1 MRALAGMLV
10 VGLAGIAGLC
20 ACGGG
25 GQGGSIDLLLS
36 GTACGDATSYK
47 LSGDERI
54 VVAREPDGSLDA
66 LLVLD
71 GELFDTDD
79 EAAWAQYAVQHDTFL
94 LIAFDDPEPA
104 TPHTVTAIFDS
115 LFAGR
120 GAGLLG
126 FVEHGAGERV
136 EIISIDLDEPSIEVE
151 FSIPVFGRTRDYPPR
166 FAAFEECGAGV
177 VTGSFG
183 GPVELVTF

>member
-1 MRALAGMLV
+1 MLV
-10 VGLAGIAGLC
+10 VGLAGLAGLG
-20 ACGGG
+20 ACDGGGRGGG
-25 GQGGSIDLLLS
+25 GDLLLS
-36 GTACGDATSYK
+36 GTACGEATSYR

-54 VVAREPDGSLDA
+54 VVARDANGSLDA
-66 LLVLD
+66 LIVLD
-71 GELFDTDD
+71 GELFGTED
-79 EAAWAQYAVQHDTFL
+79 EAAWAQYAAQHDTLL

-120 GAGLLG
+120 GVGLLG

-136 EIISIDLDEPSIEVE
+136 EITSIDLDEPSIEVE
-151 FSIPVFGRTRDYPPR
+151 FSIPVGGRIRDYPPDL
-166 FAAFEECGAGV
+166 AAFEECAPTV